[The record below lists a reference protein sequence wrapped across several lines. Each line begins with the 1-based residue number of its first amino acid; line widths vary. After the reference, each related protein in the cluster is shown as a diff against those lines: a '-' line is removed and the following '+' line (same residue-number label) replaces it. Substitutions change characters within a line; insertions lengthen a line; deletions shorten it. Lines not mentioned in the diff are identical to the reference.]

1 MGLFSSSWEI
11 GQTLWG
17 LFLNVDTE
25 GGRPRGVWLAKE
37 ERSFLTR
44 KPLLG
49 VWSRLETVSLLEG
62 QVRSG
67 AEFNESSLHFMLTVM
82 LP

>member
-1 MGLFSSSWEI
+1 MGLFSSNWEI

-17 LFLNVDTE
+17 LFLSVDTE
-25 GGRPRGVWLAKE
+25 GGRPRGVRLPKE

-67 AEFNESSLHFMLTVM
+67 AEFNEGSLHFTLTVM
-82 LP
+82 LA